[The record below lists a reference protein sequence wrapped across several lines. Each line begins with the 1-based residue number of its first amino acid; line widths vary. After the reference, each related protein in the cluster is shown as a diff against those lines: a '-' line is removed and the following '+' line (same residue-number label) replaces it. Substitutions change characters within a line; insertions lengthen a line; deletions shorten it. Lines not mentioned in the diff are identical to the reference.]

1 MSVKMNHLKAFKEV
15 AERGSIRSASRSMG
29 ISQPALTRNI
39 KDLENQ
45 MGVSLIERNSN
56 GITLTVYGEY
66 FLNHA
71 KLILKELELA
81 QDGIRQ
87 QLEKF
92 NGSVSIG
99 MGGSVALS
107 ILPEVAAWFR
117 KDYPEAKMYIYEEQ
131 VDALLNSLRNGEL
144 DFCINTANPEMHNGE
159 FDFEALF
166 TLDYAIFVRQDHP
179 LAGVASLNELK
190 DQSWILPITRSGYH
204 QKVLDMLTE
213 NGLNPEVSFYINNVS
228 GAVELLKK
236 TDCFSILSHD
246 LNQSDRND
254 HGIVPLNI
262 DLSLPPATYYIVC
275 RKSSPLL
282 PLAQKLIHFFRL
294 ECNARTRKRASVR
307 Q

>member
-29 ISQPALTRNI
+29 MSQPALTRNI

-159 FDFEALF
+159 FDFEELF
-166 TLDYAIFVRQDHP
+166 TLNYAIFARRNHP
-179 LAGVASLNELK
+179 LAGVASLSELK

-236 TDCFSILSHD
+236 TDCLSILSHD
-246 LNQSDRND
+246 LNQCDRD
-254 HGIVPLNI
+254 DSAIVPLNI

-294 ECNARTRKRASVR
+294 ECNARKRSSMR

>member
-1 MSVKMNHLKAFKEV
+1 MSVKINHLKAFKEI

-45 MGVSLIERNSN
+45 LGVSLIERNSN
-56 GITLTVYGEY
+56 GITLSVYGEY
-66 FLNHA
+66 FLKHA

-87 QLEKF
+87 QLDKF

-99 MGGSVALS
+99 MGSSVVLNV
-107 ILPEVAAWFR
+107 LPEVAAWFQ

-159 FDFEALF
+159 FDFEELF
-166 TLDYAIFVRQDHP
+166 TLNYAIFTRHDHP
-179 LAGVASLNELK
+179 LAGASSLDELK
-190 DQSWILPITRSGYH
+190 NQHWILPITRSGYH
-204 QKVLDMLTE
+204 QKILDMLTE
-213 NGLNPEVSFYINNVS
+213 NGLNPKVSFYINSAS
-228 GAVELLKK
+228 GAIELLKK
-236 TDCFSILSHD
+236 TNCLSIFSCD
-246 LNQSDRND
+246 LNQYAQEGQ
-254 HGIVPLNI
+254 GITALNI
-262 DLSLPPATYYIVC
+262 SLRLPLATYYIVC
-275 RKSSPLL
+275 RKNSPLL

-294 ECNARTRKRASVR
+294 ECRAKK
-307 Q
+307 